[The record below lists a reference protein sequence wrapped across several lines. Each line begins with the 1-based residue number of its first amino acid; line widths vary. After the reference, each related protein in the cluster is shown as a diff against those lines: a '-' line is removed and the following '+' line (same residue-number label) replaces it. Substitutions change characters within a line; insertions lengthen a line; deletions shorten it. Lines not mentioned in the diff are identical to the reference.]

1 MNQLMKDNFKSS
13 AAQTDLSW
21 MKILYNAVSLL
32 VMFSIIFAIGFYGWM
47 DLTIPAYD
55 VVRETSDPLRYLS
68 AIIWLLFC
76 GGMTTAFIVTPVI
89 FVLMGLVAFLD
100 LLLEKINLRSAAI
113 SAVNLDFA
121 VFAKL
126 IFAAIFLC
134 CLFKMPYNYYKFVR
148 LAGMFGFIG
157 LCILEV
163 EKKPYDILY
172 FLSDGFI
179 IFWLLSA
186 ILINPILLIPLGRTV
201 WNVIDVIWALALV
214 LSMAIDV
221 VNNIGKLD
229 SDSQQSLEVKER
241 I

>member
-1 MNQLMKDNFKSS
+1 
-13 AAQTDLSW
+13 
-21 MKILYNAVSLL
+21 
-32 VMFSIIFAIGFYGWM
+32 
-47 DLTIPAYD
+47 
-55 VVRETSDPLRYLS
+55 
-68 AIIWLLFC
+68 
-76 GGMTTAFIVTPVI
+76 
-89 FVLMGLVAFLD
+89 
-100 LLLEKINLRSAAI
+100 
-113 SAVNLDFA
+113 
-121 VFAKL
+121 
-126 IFAAIFLC
+126 
-134 CLFKMPYNYYKFVR
+134 
-148 LAGMFGFIG
+148 MFGFIG